1 MGSGDSGDEEL
12 AAIGVGPSIGHGEQ
26 SRLLMRELKGFILK
40 FSSIDGLSSPA
51 CLAAEQGG
59 TISMF
64 MMAVKVSVMSPLRT
78 KVMFVVSL

>member
-1 MGSGDSGDEEL
+1 
-12 AAIGVGPSIGHGEQ
+12 
-26 SRLLMRELKGFILK
+26 MRELKGFILK
-40 FSSIDGLSSPA
+40 LSSIDGLSSPA